1 MIKNF
6 FLILFFILLAN
17 CSFYKADF
25 WTKEEKIV
33 TVEKNNKLFEKEE
46 TLANEFNP
54 NIKIELSLDREY
66 SNKINFN
73 NFGPSKINLTQ
84 KKISKLKFKK
94 IDYFDQ
100 FEPELLFYKND
111 IILFEK
117 NGTLVRFGSDK
128 EIIWKVNHYNKNE
141 KKIGPILK
149 LTNYKDKILVTDSLS
164 KIHLIDTID
173 GSLLWSNE
181 HRVSFISQIKI
192 DNDKFYALDAN
203 NTFNCFSL
211 KDGNKLWEFKT
222 EEKLINSQK
231 QTSIVIDKDK
241 VIFNNSKGEIIA
253 LDKDS
258 GNLIWITPSI
268 SFDESFQSFLLKS
281 SDLVLD
287 NESLYIS
294 NNRNNFYSLDVNTGL
309 VNWRQN
315 INSSLRSVIIDN
327 VIFTISDNGYLFIIE
342 KDTGNIVRSTN
353 VLSNFKQKKRNK
365 IKLTGFLVSSDKI
378 YLTSNN
384 GHLILINIED
394 GKQDEIFKVSRE
406 KISKPYVNNESLYIV
421 KDDQIIKIN

>member
-6 FLILFFILLAN
+6 FLILFFILLVN
-17 CSFYKADF
+17 CSFYKVGF

-117 NGTLVRFGSDK
+117 NGTLVRFGSDS

-287 NESLYIS
+287 NENLYIS

-353 VLSNFKQKKRNK
+353 VLSNFKQKKRDK

>member
-17 CSFYKADF
+17 CSFYKAGF
-25 WTKEEKIV
+25 WTKEEKIA

-54 NIKIELSLDREY
+54 NIKIKLSLGSEY
-66 SNKINFN
+66 NNKINFN

-117 NGTLVRFGSDK
+117 NGTLVRFGSDS

-287 NESLYIS
+287 NENLYIS
-294 NNRNNFYSLDVNTGL
+294 NNRNNFYSLDVSTGL

-327 VIFTISDNGYLFIIE
+327 VIFTISDNGYLFVIE

-353 VLSNFKQKKRNK
+353 VLSNFKQKKRDK

-384 GHLILINIED
+384 GLLILINIEN

>member
-17 CSFYKADF
+17 CSFYKAGF
-25 WTKEEKIV
+25 WTKEKKIF

-46 TLANEFNP
+46 ILDNEFNP
-54 NIKIELSLDREY
+54 NIKIKLSLDREY

-73 NFGPSKINLTQ
+73 NFGPSKINLNQ

-117 NGTLVRFGSDK
+117 NGTLVRFGSDSK
-128 EIIWKVNHYNKNE
+128 IIWKVNHYNKNE

-149 LTNYKDKILVTDSLS
+149 LSNYKDKILVTDSLS
-164 KIHLIDTID
+164 KIYLIDTID

-192 DNDKFYALDAN
+192 DNEKFYALDAN
-203 NTFNCFSL
+203 NTFNCFSI
-211 KDGNKLWEFKT
+211 KDGKKLWEFKT

-241 VIFNNSKGEIIA
+241 VIFDNSKGEIIA

-268 SFDESFQSFLLKS
+268 SYDESLQSFLLKS

-327 VIFTISDNGYLFIIE
+327 VIFTISDNGYFFIIE
-342 KDTGNIVRSTN
+342 KDSGNIVRSKN
-353 VLSNFKQKKRNK
+353 VLSNLKKKKRDK

-378 YLTSNN
+378 YLTTNN
-384 GHLILINIED
+384 GLLILINIEN

-406 KISKPYVNNESLYIV
+406 KISKPYVNNKSLYIV

>member
-6 FLILFFILLAN
+6 FLILFFILLVN
-17 CSFYKADF
+17 CSFYKAGF

>member
-1 MIKNF
+1 VIKNF

-17 CSFYKADF
+17 CSFYKAGF

-46 TLANEFNP
+46 TLENEFNP

-253 LDKDS
+253 LDKVN

-287 NESLYIS
+287 NENLYIS

-315 INSSLRSVIIDN
+315 INSSLNSVIIDN

-353 VLSNFKQKKRNK
+353 VLSNFKQKKRDK

-394 GKQDEIFKVSRE
+394 GKQDEIFKVSRG
-406 KISKPYVNNESLYIV
+406 KISKPYVNNETLYIV

>member
-17 CSFYKADF
+17 CSFYKAGF

-33 TVEKNNKLFEKEE
+33 AVEKNNKLFEKEE
-46 TLANEFNP
+46 TLDDEFNP
-54 NIKIELSLDREY
+54 NIKIELSLNREY
-66 SNKINFN
+66 INKINFN
-73 NFGPSKINLTQ
+73 NFGPSKIILNQ
-84 KKISKLKFKK
+84 KKISKFKFKK

-100 FEPELLFYKND
+100 FEPELLFYNND

-117 NGTLVRFGSDK
+117 NGTLVRFGPDS

-149 LTNYKDKILVTDSLS
+149 LTNYKDNILVTDSLS
-164 KIHLIDTID
+164 KIHLIDTIN
-173 GSLLWSNE
+173 GNLLWSNE

-211 KDGNKLWEFKT
+211 KDGKKLWEFKT

-294 NNRNNFYSLDVNTGL
+294 NNRNKFYSLDVNTGL

-353 VLSNFKQKKRNK
+353 VLSNFKQKKRDK
-365 IKLTGFLVSSDKI
+365 IKLTGF
-378 YLTSNN
+378 
-384 GHLILINIED
+384 
-394 GKQDEIFKVSRE
+394 
-406 KISKPYVNNESLYIV
+406 
-421 KDDQIIKIN
+421 

>member
-17 CSFYKADF
+17 CSFYKAGF
-25 WTKEEKIV
+25 WTKEKKIV

-46 TLANEFNP
+46 ILDNEFNP
-54 NIKIELSLDREY
+54 NIKIKLSLDREY
-66 SNKINFN
+66 SNEINFN
-73 NFGPSKINLTQ
+73 NFGPSKINLNQ

-117 NGTLVRFGSDK
+117 NGTLVRFGSDSK
-128 EIIWKVNHYNKNE
+128 IIWKVNHYNKNE

-149 LTNYKDKILVTDSLS
+149 LSNYKDKILVTDSLS
-164 KIHLIDTID
+164 KIYLIDTID

-192 DNDKFYALDAN
+192 DNEKFYALDAN
-203 NTFNCFSL
+203 NTFNCFSI
-211 KDGNKLWEFKT
+211 KDGKKLWEFKT
-222 EEKLINSQK
+222 EENLINSQK

-241 VIFNNSKGEIIA
+241 VIFDNSKGEIIA

-268 SFDESFQSFLLKS
+268 SYDESLQSFLLKS

-287 NESLYIS
+287 DQNLYIS
-294 NNRNNFYSLDVNTGL
+294 NNRNNFFSLDINTGL

-327 VIFTISDNGYLFIIE
+327 VIFTISDNGYFFIIE
-342 KDTGNIVRSTN
+342 KDSGNIVRSTN
-353 VLSNFKQKKRNK
+353 VLSNLKKKKRDK

-378 YLTSNN
+378 YLTTNN
-384 GHLILINIED
+384 GLLILINIEN

-406 KISKPYVNNESLYIV
+406 KISKPYVNNKSLYIV

>member
-17 CSFYKADF
+17 CSFYKAGF
-25 WTKEEKIV
+25 WTKEKKIV

-46 TLANEFNP
+46 ILDNEFNP
-54 NIKIELSLDREY
+54 NIKIKLSLDREY

-73 NFGPSKINLTQ
+73 NFGPSKINLNQ

-117 NGTLVRFGSDK
+117 NGTLVRFGSDSK
-128 EIIWKVNHYNKNE
+128 IIWKVNHYNKNE

-149 LTNYKDKILVTDSLS
+149 LSNYKDKILVTDSLS
-164 KIHLIDTID
+164 KIYLIDTID

-192 DNDKFYALDAN
+192 DNEKFYALDAN
-203 NTFNCFSL
+203 NTFNCFSI
-211 KDGNKLWEFKT
+211 KDGKKLWEFKT
-222 EEKLINSQK
+222 EENLINSQK

-241 VIFNNSKGEIIA
+241 VIFDNSKGEIIA

-268 SFDESFQSFLLKS
+268 SYDESLQSFLLKS

-287 NESLYIS
+287 DQNLYIS
-294 NNRNNFYSLDVNTGL
+294 NNRNNFFSLDINTGL

-327 VIFTISDNGYLFIIE
+327 VIFTISDNGYFFIIE
-342 KDTGNIVRSTN
+342 KDSGNIVRSTN
-353 VLSNFKQKKRNK
+353 VLSNLKKKKRDK

-378 YLTSNN
+378 YLTTNN
-384 GHLILINIED
+384 GLLILINIEN

-406 KISKPYVNNESLYIV
+406 KISKPYVNNKSLYIV

>member
-6 FLILFFILLAN
+6 FLILFFILLVN
-17 CSFYKADF
+17 CSFYKAGF
-25 WTKEEKIV
+25 WTKEEKIA

-46 TLANEFNP
+46 TLENEFNP

-117 NGTLVRFGSDK
+117 NGTLVRFGSDS
-128 EIIWKVNHYNKNE
+128 ETIWKVNHYNKNE
-141 KKIGPILK
+141 KKIRPILK

-287 NESLYIS
+287 NENLYIS

-353 VLSNFKQKKRNK
+353 VLSNFKQKKRDK

-378 YLTSNN
+378 YLTSSN
-384 GHLILINIED
+384 GLLILINIED

>member
-17 CSFYKADF
+17 CSFYKAGF
-25 WTKEEKIV
+25 WTKEKKIV

-46 TLANEFNP
+46 ILDNEFNP
-54 NIKIELSLDREY
+54 NIKIKLSLDREY
-66 SNKINFN
+66 SNEINFN
-73 NFGPSKINLTQ
+73 NFGPSKINLNQ

-287 NESLYIS
+287 NENLYIS

-353 VLSNFKQKKRNK
+353 VLSNFKQKKRDK

>member
-1 MIKNF
+1 VIKNF

-17 CSFYKADF
+17 CSFYKAGF

-54 NIKIELSLDREY
+54 NIKIKLSLDREY

-181 HRVSFISQIKI
+181 HRVSLISQIKI

-287 NESLYIS
+287 NENLYIS
-294 NNRNNFYSLDVNTGL
+294 NNRNNFYSLDVSTGL

-327 VIFTISDNGYLFIIE
+327 VIFTISDNGYLFVIE

-353 VLSNFKQKKRNK
+353 VLSNFKQKKRDK

-394 GKQDEIFKVSRE
+394 GKQDKIFKVSRE

>member
-17 CSFYKADF
+17 CSFYKAGF
-25 WTKEEKIV
+25 WTKEKKIV

-46 TLANEFNP
+46 ILDNEFNP
-54 NIKIELSLDREY
+54 NIKIKLSLDREY
-66 SNKINFN
+66 SNEINFN
-73 NFGPSKINLTQ
+73 NFGPSKINLNQ

-117 NGTLVRFGSDK
+117 NGTLVRFGSDSK
-128 EIIWKVNHYNKNE
+128 IIWKVNHYNKNE

-149 LTNYKDKILVTDSLS
+149 LSNYKDKILVTDSLS
-164 KIHLIDTID
+164 KIYLIDTID

-287 NESLYIS
+287 NENLYIS

-353 VLSNFKQKKRNK
+353 VLSNFKQKKRDK

-384 GHLILINIED
+384 GLLILINIED

-406 KISKPYVNNESLYIV
+406 KISKPYVNNKSLYIV

>member
-6 FLILFFILLAN
+6 FLILFFILLVN
-17 CSFYKADF
+17 CSLYKAGF

-54 NIKIELSLDREY
+54 NIKIKLSLDREY

-117 NGTLVRFGSDK
+117 NGTLVRFGSDS

-287 NESLYIS
+287 NENLYIS

>member
-1 MIKNF
+1 MEKR
-6 FLILFFILLAN
+6 
-17 CSFYKADF
+17 K
-25 WTKEEKIV
+25 KIV
-33 TVEKNNKLFEKEE
+33 TVKKNNKLFEKEE
-46 TLANEFNP
+46 TLENEFNP
-54 NIKIELSLDREY
+54 NIKIKLSLDREY

-117 NGTLVRFGSDK
+117 NGTLVRFGSDS

-287 NESLYIS
+287 NENLYIS

-353 VLSNFKQKKRNK
+353 VLSNFKQKKRDK

-384 GHLILINIED
+384 GLLILINIED

>member
-17 CSFYKADF
+17 CSFYKAGF

-54 NIKIELSLDREY
+54 NIKIKLSLDRKY

-100 FEPELLFYKND
+100 FEPELLFYKKD

-117 NGTLVRFGSDK
+117 NGTLVRFGSDS

-287 NESLYIS
+287 NENLYIS

-327 VIFTISDNGYLFIIE
+327 VIFTISDNGYFFIIE

-353 VLSNFKQKKRNK
+353 VLSNFKQKKRDK

>member
-1 MIKNF
+1 VIKNF
-6 FLILFFILLAN
+6 FLILFFILLVN
-17 CSFYKADF
+17 CSFYKAGF

-54 NIKIELSLDREY
+54 NIKIKLSLDREY

-73 NFGPSKINLTQ
+73 NFGPSKINLNQ

-117 NGTLVRFGSDK
+117 NGTLVRFGSDS

-287 NESLYIS
+287 NENLYIS
-294 NNRNNFYSLDVNTGL
+294 NNRNNFYSLDVSTGL

-327 VIFTISDNGYLFIIE
+327 VIFTISDNGYLFVIE

-353 VLSNFKQKKRNK
+353 VLSNFKQKKRDK

-384 GHLILINIED
+384 GLLILINIEN

>member
-17 CSFYKADF
+17 CSFYKAGF

-117 NGTLVRFGSDK
+117 NGTLVRFGSDS
-128 EIIWKVNHYNKNE
+128 EIIWKVNHYSKNE

-164 KIHLIDTID
+164 KIYLIDTID

-353 VLSNFKQKKRNK
+353 VLSNFKQKKRDK

>member
-17 CSFYKADF
+17 CSFYKAGF

-46 TLANEFNP
+46 SLANEFNP
-54 NIKIELSLDREY
+54 NIKIKLSLDREY

-117 NGTLVRFGSDK
+117 NGTLVRFGSDS

-268 SFDESFQSFLLKS
+268 NFDESFQSFLLKS

-287 NESLYIS
+287 NENLYIS

-327 VIFTISDNGYLFIIE
+327 VIFTISDNGYLFVIE

-353 VLSNFKQKKRNK
+353 VLSNFKQKKREK

-384 GHLILINIED
+384 GLLILINIED

>member
-1 MIKNF
+1 MIKNL
-6 FLILFFILLAN
+6 FLILFFILFAN
-17 CSFYKADF
+17 CSFYKTGF

-54 NIKIELSLDREY
+54 NIKIKLSLDRKY

-117 NGTLVRFGSDK
+117 NGTLVRFGSDS

-287 NESLYIS
+287 NENLYIS

-327 VIFTISDNGYLFIIE
+327 VIFTISDNGYLFVIE

-353 VLSNFKQKKRNK
+353 ILSNFKQKKRDR

-384 GHLILINIED
+384 GLLILINIED

>member
-17 CSFYKADF
+17 CSFYKAGF

-46 TLANEFNP
+46 TLENEFNP

-117 NGTLVRFGSDK
+117 NGTLVRFGSDS

-287 NESLYIS
+287 NENLYIS

-353 VLSNFKQKKRNK
+353 VLSNFKQKKRDK

-384 GHLILINIED
+384 GLLILINIED

>member
-17 CSFYKADF
+17 CSFYKAGF

-54 NIKIELSLDREY
+54 NIKIKLSFDREY

-84 KKISKLKFKK
+84 KKVSKLKFKK

-117 NGTLVRFGSDK
+117 NGTLVRFNSDS

-287 NESLYIS
+287 NENLYIS

-327 VIFTISDNGYLFIIE
+327 VIFTISDNGYLFVIE
-342 KDTGNIVRSTN
+342 KVTGNIVRSTN
-353 VLSNFKQKKRNK
+353 VLSNFKQKKRDK

-384 GHLILINIED
+384 GLLILINIED

>member
-6 FLILFFILLAN
+6 FLILFFILLTN
-17 CSFYKADF
+17 CSFYKAGF

-342 KDTGNIVRSTN
+342 KGTGNIVRSTN

>member
-17 CSFYKADF
+17 CSFYKAGF
-25 WTKEEKIV
+25 WTKEKKIV

-46 TLANEFNP
+46 ILDNEFNP
-54 NIKIELSLDREY
+54 NIKIKLSLDREY
-66 SNKINFN
+66 SNEINFN
-73 NFGPSKINLTQ
+73 NFGPSKINLNQ

-117 NGTLVRFGSDK
+117 NGTLVRFGSDSK
-128 EIIWKVNHYNKNE
+128 IIWKVNHYNKNE

-149 LTNYKDKILVTDSLS
+149 LSNYKDKILVTDSLS
-164 KIHLIDTID
+164 KIYLIDTID

-287 NESLYIS
+287 NENLYIS

-353 VLSNFKQKKRNK
+353 VLSNFKQKKRDK

-384 GHLILINIED
+384 GLLILINIED
-394 GKQDEIFKVSRE
+394 GKQDKIFKVSRE

>member
-6 FLILFFILLAN
+6 FFILFFILLAN
-17 CSFYKADF
+17 CSFYEAGF

-46 TLANEFNP
+46 TLENEFNP
-54 NIKIELSLDREY
+54 NIKIKLSLDREY

-73 NFGPSKINLTQ
+73 NYGPSKINLTQ

-287 NESLYIS
+287 NENLYIS

-353 VLSNFKQKKRNK
+353 VLSNFKQKKRAK

>member
-17 CSFYKADF
+17 CSFYKAGF

-46 TLANEFNP
+46 TLSNEFNP
-54 NIKIELSLDREY
+54 NIKIKLSLDRKY

-117 NGTLVRFGSDK
+117 NGTLVRFGSDS

-287 NESLYIS
+287 NENLYIS

-327 VIFTISDNGYLFIIE
+327 VIFTISDNGYLFIID
-342 KDTGNIVRSTN
+342 KNTGNIVRSTN
-353 VLSNFKQKKRNK
+353 VLSNFKQKKRDK

>member
-1 MIKNF
+1 VIKNF
-6 FLILFFILLAN
+6 FLILFFILLTN
-17 CSFYKADF
+17 CSFYKAGF

-33 TVEKNNKLFEKEE
+33 TVEKDNKLFEKEE
-46 TLANEFNP
+46 TLENEFNP
-54 NIKIELSLDREY
+54 NIKIKLSLDREY
-66 SNKINFN
+66 SNKINYN
-73 NFGPSKINLTQ
+73 NFGPSKINLDQ

-111 IILFEK
+111 IIFFEK
-117 NGTLVRFGSDK
+117 NGTIVRFGSDS

-149 LTNYKDKILVTDSLS
+149 LTNYKDKVLVTDSLS

-211 KDGNKLWEFKT
+211 KDGNKLWEFKA

-231 QTSIVIDKDK
+231 QTSVVINKDK

-287 NESLYIS
+287 NKNLYIS
-294 NNRNNFYSLDVNTGL
+294 NNRNNFYSLDVNSGL

-327 VIFTISDNGYLFIIE
+327 VIFAISDNGYLLVIE
-342 KDTGNIVRSTN
+342 KNTGNIVRSTN
-353 VLSNFKQKKRNK
+353 VLSNFKHRKREK

-378 YLTSNN
+378 YITSNN
-384 GHLILINIED
+384 GLLILINIED
-394 GKQDEIFKVSRE
+394 GKQDEIFKVSRG